1 MTSPIIYWFRNDL
14 RLDDLPGLASAM
26 ATGAAVIP
34 CYVLDDH
41 AAGPWRPGSA
51 SRWWLH
57 HSLAALGQ
65 EIAALS
71 GNLILRRGDSAE
83 QLGRLVEQ
91 SGAQAVYCSRQ
102 YEPWAAQLERDVHQ
116 RLASDGVSLKRY
128 PGSLLFEPENISN
141 QSGLP
146 FRVFTPFWRH
156 CRAREPDPCISLSQ
170 GQSQWH
176 PGTLPSEPLEDW
188 ALTPRD
194 PDWASQWQQWWTP
207 GGDGAVRKLETFL
220 EHGLADYSEGRD
232 HPALEATTRL
242 SPHLHFGEISPRRL
256 WHSVLWQ
263 TAGRPDLEKQA
274 EKLLSELGWREFSY
288 HLMHHFPHIA
298 EEPFKVGFREFPW
311 IEDNSRLHAWQRGRT
326 GYPIVDA
333 GMRELWA
340 TGYMHN
346 RVRMITAS
354 FLTKHLLIHWREG
367 ADWFWDTLVDADLAN
382 NSCGWQWVAGS
393 GADASP
399 YFRIFNPVLQGKKFD
414 AAGEYV
420 RRWVPELA
428 GLPDRYLNSPWE
440 APAQVLRAAGI
451 TLGSSY
457 PLPIVDHSS
466 ARESALT
473 AYRSIRKNN
482 G

>member
-1 MTSPIIYWFRNDL
+1 
-14 RLDDLPGLASAM
+14 
-26 ATGAAVIP
+26 
-34 CYVLDDH
+34 
-41 AAGPWRPGSA
+41 
-51 SRWWLH
+51 
-57 HSLAALGQ
+57 
-65 EIAALS
+65 
-71 GNLILRRGDSAE
+71 
-83 QLGRLVEQ
+83 
-91 SGAQAVYCSRQ
+91 
-102 YEPWAAQLERDVHQ
+102 
-116 RLASDGVSLKRY
+116 
-128 PGSLLFEPENISN
+128 
-141 QSGLP
+141 
-146 FRVFTPFWRH
+146 
-156 CRAREPDPCISLSQ
+156 
-170 GQSQWH
+170 
-176 PGTLPSEPLEDW
+176 
-188 ALTPRD
+188 
-194 PDWASQWQQWWTP
+194 
-207 GGDGAVRKLETFL
+207 
-220 EHGLADYSEGRD
+220 
-232 HPALEATTRL
+232 
-242 SPHLHFGEISPRRL
+242 
-256 WHSVLWQ
+256 
-263 TAGRPDLEKQA
+263 
-274 EKLLSELGWREFSY
+274 
-288 HLMHHFPHIA
+288 
-298 EEPFKVGFREFPW
+298 
-311 IEDNSRLHAWQRGRT
+311 
-326 GYPIVDA
+326 
-333 GMRELWA
+333 MRELWA